1 MSNQAVEVEILGK
14 LTRVACPAGQEESLI
29 QAANDL
35 DARLQEMAER
45 TKVNNAEK
53 LLTFA
58 ALNISYELLAA
69 KEATNGEL
77 NSINERMERL
87 TAALEE
93 AVTKARQA

>member
-14 LTRVACPAGQEESLI
+14 LTRVACPPGQEESLI

-35 DARLQEMAER
+35 EARLQEMAER